1 MTMRDFLPSNWSA
14 FADWMANFNGG
25 MTTLA
30 AKYGLAGELTQLG
43 KENDWVQYWIPAKY
57 IAKQQESQ
65 LGDFVG
71 AIVNGEPGGAQPTDP
86 DWKLPADPPPV
97 IPPGLKKR
105 LRSLARQIKANPLFT
120 KADGELLGI
129 VAPEEAGISP
139 ETTTPEIK
147 LRTLTNFAVEVEFRK
162 YGFDALRVEYR
173 HKGGNW
179 ILAAILTSSPGVF
192 NIVPTTAGE
201 AEQIEVRAVYLLKN
215 QPFGNF
221 SPAYSALI
229 QP

>member
-1 MTMRDFLPSNWSA
+1 MRDFLPNSWSA

-30 AKYGLAGELTQLG
+30 AKYGLTGELTQLD
-43 KENDWVQYWIPAKY
+43 KDNDWVQYWIPAKQ
-57 IAKQQESQ
+57 IARHQENQ
-65 LGDFVG
+65 LNDFID
-71 AIVNGEPGGAQPTDP
+71 AIVSGEQGAPQPTDP
-86 DWKLPADPPPV
+86 AWGLPAGPPPN
-97 IPPGLKKR
+97 IAPGLKKR
-105 LRSLARQIKANPLFT
+105 LRSLVRQIKANPLYT

-129 VAPEEAGISP
+129 VSPEEADISP
-139 ETTTPEIK
+139 ETTTPEIN
-147 LRTLTNFAVEVEFRK
+147 LRSLANFAVEVEFRK

-179 ILAAILTSSPGVF
+179 ILAAILTSSPGIF

-201 AEQIEVRAVYLLKN
+201 AEQIEVRAVFLLKN

-221 SPAYSALI
+221 SPTYNAVI